1 MKKLIVIAV
10 LSLLLQISGLYI
22 LNNFVFV
29 NSSEFKSTK
38 LQLKKD
44 PTKYLNASIPSN
56 AENITLSYD
65 GKYLTY
71 SIEKSLYIEDT
82 KTGKSS
88 EIKTED
94 NEVIMYHKWLDGR
107 GILTIVEKVKKDG
120 AEKLQL
126 MTYNAANS
134 SKTFV
139 KEICKFK
146 DNMKITNMT
155 TSVLTN
161 VYYIDINKGGS
172 KNVVYRIDRNDDLTQ
187 VDIKANILGNMQALQ
202 HEDRL
207 IYEDKV
213 DGKFFI
219 TSPNEQLKFNSN
231 KKLTLLGVDRN
242 DVVYIGEFNGEK
254 ISSILY
260 GKVNEN
266 TDTWKKVTLDS
277 PVNRDYLYFNKKSEI
292 VINDNLKG
300 IVKNL
305 TTGKEIEY
313 EGKFAQAK
321 EDFIVTIDNN
331 SKLKYINFDDK

>member
-1 MKKLIVIAV
+1 MKKLIAVAV

-44 PTKYLNASIPSN
+44 PIKNLNASIPSN
-56 AENITLSYD
+56 AENINLSYD

-71 SIEKSLYIEDT
+71 SSDETLYIEDT

-88 EIKTED
+88 EIETED
-94 NEVIMYHKWLDGR
+94 NEVIMYNKWLDSR
-107 GILTIVEKVKKDG
+107 DILTIVEKVKKDG

-126 MTYNAANS
+126 MTYNAENS

-139 KEICKFK
+139 KEICNFK

-172 KNVVYRIDRNDDLTQ
+172 KNVIYRIDRNDDLTQ
-187 VDIKANILGNMQALQ
+187 VDINTNILGNMQALQ

-231 KKLTLLGVDRN
+231 EKLTLLDVDRN
-242 DVVYIGEFNGEK
+242 DVIYVGEFNGEK

-266 TDTWKKVTLDS
+266 TDTWQKITLDS
-277 PVNRDYLYFNKKSEI
+277 PVNRDYLYFNNKSEI

-305 TTGKEIEY
+305 TTGEEIEY

-321 EDFIVTIDNN
+321 EDFIATIDSN
-331 SKLKYINFDDK
+331 SKLKYINFEDK